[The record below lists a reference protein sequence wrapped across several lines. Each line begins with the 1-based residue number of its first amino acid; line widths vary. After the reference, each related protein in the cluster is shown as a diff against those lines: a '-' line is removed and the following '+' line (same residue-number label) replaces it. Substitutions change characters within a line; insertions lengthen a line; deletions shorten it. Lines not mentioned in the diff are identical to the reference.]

1 MPSPEIFSR
10 TPRTTLRNAS
20 WTRRSYLRRSWLI
33 PRPQPAAGAR
43 VGGFCC
49 PVPPE
54 PRLLLMQQQR
64 VRRYRSHLEN
74 GPMTV
79 VPCRAK
85 TTPLPRASILFRPH
99 DTGRRAGG
107 LVEAPGTA
115 PGSATLIPCGVY
127 RHSRVLPDSVQYSR
141 VAGPL
146 KGKHRACG
154 GRRVVLGGLP
164 KVEEPCR

>member
-1 MPSPEIFSR
+1 
-10 TPRTTLRNAS
+10 
-20 WTRRSYLRRSWLI
+20 
-33 PRPQPAAGAR
+33 
-43 VGGFCC
+43 
-49 PVPPE
+49 
-54 PRLLLMQQQR
+54 MQQQR

-107 LVEAPGTA
+107 LVEAAGTA
-115 PGSATLIPCGVY
+115 PGPATLIPCGVC

-154 GRRVVLGGLP
+154 GRRVVRS
-164 KVEEPCR
+164 EEHTSELQSLMRISYAGYCLTTTRHTHL